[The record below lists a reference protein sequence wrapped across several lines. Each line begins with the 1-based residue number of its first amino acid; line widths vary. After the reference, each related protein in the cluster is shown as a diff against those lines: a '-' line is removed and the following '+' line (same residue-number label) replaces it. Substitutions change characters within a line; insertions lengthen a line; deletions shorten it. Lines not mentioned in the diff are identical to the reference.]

1 MSKTFWKEQSS
12 FLFKLV
18 LFSLVLGGTHFYLFD
33 SFFSNLVTFFPLWKI
48 YVFNIVA
55 VLLMFTVI
63 NHHYSNG
70 KKMVFN
76 IFMIGTLL
84 KMVLAILF
92 LLPLLLSDI
101 ESNKADV
108 FNFFIPYFFYLGF
121 EIYSLSSYLRAS

>member
-33 SFFSNLVTFFPLWKI
+33 SFFSNFVTFFPLWKI

-63 NHHYSNG
+63 NHQYSNG